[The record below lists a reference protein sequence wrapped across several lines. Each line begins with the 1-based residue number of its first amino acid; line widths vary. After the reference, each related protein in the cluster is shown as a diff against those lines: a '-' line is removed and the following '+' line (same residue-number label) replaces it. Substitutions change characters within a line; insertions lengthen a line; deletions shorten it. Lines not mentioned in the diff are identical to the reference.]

1 LKALSQADANLL
13 CGRQDIVNE
22 IVANCQAERLT
33 VVSSEP
39 GLGVTS
45 LLQAG
50 LAPALLLEGA
60 VVAVFS
66 DWQGRFFVSNLR
78 EAVAKAVRE
87 YADPQFYGQGEPLD
101 DLLAAVVRRINKP
114 VVILLDQFEDYIRC
128 HSNSELSD
136 SFDAELAHAV
146 ASRKGIFVIGLQNHA
161 IPAFERLRQYI
172 PNLLGF
178 QVQLRPI
185 TIEAAKQATLAEARR
200 IGVEADPAAL
210 ESIVSA
216 PVMLA
221 DGHPA
226 DGNAILPFFLKVA
239 VGVLLDSEAAV
250 KSSHLRMATIEAR
263 DGVDRVVME
272 SLDAKIAELGT
283 THADLL
289 FRWCQLL
296 ISPDRH
302 RLSVTEKGLTDYAGK
317 RNRFVPTLL
326 PKLLENGILRSVDA
340 GGVLRYE
347 LARECV
353 APILR
358 DWWERREAVI
368 VARRRAAFR
377 IRSLSV
383 AAGAIILTYVIWL
396 IWGK

>member
-1 LKALSQADANLL
+1 MKALSETGAGLL
-13 CGRQDIVNE
+13 CGREDIVNE
-22 IVANCQAERLT
+22 IVANCRAERLS

-45 LLQAG
+45 LLEAG
-50 LAPALLLEGA
+50 LAPALLREGV
-60 VVAVFS
+60 VVAVFNN
-66 DWQGRFFVSNLR
+66 WQGRVFVSNLR
-78 EAVAKAVRE
+78 EAVANAVRK

-101 DLLAAVVRRINKP
+101 DLLTAIGRRIDKP

-128 HSNSELSD
+128 HSTSELSD

-178 QVQLRPI
+178 HVQLKPI

-200 IGVEADPAAL
+200 AGVEVDPAAL

-221 DGHPA
+221 DGPA
-226 DGNAILPFFLKVA
+226 TDDNAIHPFFLKVA
-239 VGVLLDSEAAV
+239 VGVLLDSEARV
-250 KSSHLRMATIEAR
+250 KSSHLRMATLEAR

-283 THADLL
+283 THTDLL

-296 ISPDRH
+296 ISPDKH

-317 RNRFVPTLL
+317 RNRFVPALL
-326 PKLLENGILRSVDA
+326 QKLLANGILRSVDA

-347 LARECV
+347 LARECL

-377 IRSLSV
+377 VRSLSV

-396 IWGK
+396 ILGK